1 MPVRPVE
8 AAPALLQVD
17 AILTRL
23 TGGAALT
30 EVCRFL
36 RDSFLHYNW
45 VGVYRLDGAS
55 LFLVGWDGER
65 ATEHVEIPLGK
76 GLCGRA
82 AREDRTVIVGDVQSD
97 PEYLAC
103 FLDTRSEIV
112 VPVRSGGKVVGEI
125 DVDGRRE
132 NAYDDSDDRFLNEVA
147 RRIAP
152 MLLAPPTPAASSAS
166 PATPR
171 PAGG

>member
-8 AAPALLQVD
+8 ASPALLQVD
-17 AILTRL
+17 AILSRL
-23 TGGAALT
+23 SGAAALT

-36 RDSFLHYNW
+36 RDSFGHYHW
-45 VGVYRLDGAS
+45 VGIYRLEGAT
-55 LFLVGWDGER
+55 LVLDGWDGER
-65 ATEHVEIPLGK
+65 ATEHLRIPVGQ

-82 AREDRTVIVGDVQSD
+82 AREDRTVLVGDVSSE

-112 VPVRSGGKVVGEI
+112 VPVRAAGKVVGEI
-125 DVDGRRE
+125 DVDGRRP
-132 NAYDDSDDRFLNEVA
+132 NAYDATDDTFLGEVA

-152 MLLAPPTPAASSAS
+152 VLSAS
-166 PATPR
+166 PASAAPAASAAAPP